1 MGKTDEPGRL
11 KRAGHAIGR
20 YGLRRIR
27 SPELSRGNRR
37 VIAQGWRG
45 ALAALRPAPADKN
58 DLRSGFSGRHADG
71 GRARFAE
78 LVEASKLDDGA
89 LARIAAGHRNASYF
103 FGAAALL
110 VLIVGLQAIVGAAS
124 AISMVSG
131 IAVALFGGVFAALA
145 IRADFAR
152 WQIAS
157 RRFGGFREYLDRRS

>member
-11 KRAGHAIGR
+11 KRTGHAIGR

-27 SPELSRGNRR
+27 PPELGKGNRK

-45 ALAALRPAPADKN
+45 ALTALRPVPADKD
-58 DLRSGFSGRHADG
+58 DLRGGYAGRHTDG

-78 LVEASKLDDGA
+78 LVQSRDLDDGA
-89 LARIAAGHRNASYF
+89 LDRIAAGHRNASLF

-110 VLIVGLQAIVGAAS
+110 VLVFGLYSIVGASS
-124 AISMVSG
+124 AIMMISG

-152 WQIAS
+152 WQIIS
-157 RRFGGFREYLDRRS
+157 RRFGGFREYLDRRA